1 MTKSTLKKILKV
13 FLTLQWAKELP
24 RQGFIALGF
33 KRNEADSVA
42 AHSWTTAILAY
53 LLASEMKK
61 QGKKIDIEK
70 TLKMALFHDMAET
83 IVGDVGTFVKG
94 MAKGAFAGIE
104 EEGLKWLVSDLPTK
118 DEIISLVEEYSQ
130 RKTLEARVCKV
141 ADNLDALAQA
151 KGVPAAQSALKYF
164 KEIYHITKIPFH
176 KTAVEMILKDEI
188 ISLVEEY
195 SQRKTLEARVC
206 KVANNLVALAQAK
219 GVPAAQTALKYFKE
233 IYHITK
239 IPFHK
244 TAVEM
249 ILKDEVE
256 PERSWQ
262 KK

>member
-1 MTKSTLKKILKV
+1 MKTATLKKILKV

-42 AHSWTTAILAY
+42 AHSWTTAMLTY
-53 LLASEMKK
+53 MLASEMKK
-61 QGKKIDIEK
+61 DGQKID
-70 TLKMALFHDMAET
+70 LDRAVKMALFHDMAET

-94 MAKGAFAGIE
+94 MAQGAFAGIE
-104 EEGLKWLVSDLPTK
+104 EEGLKHLVADLPSK
-118 DEIISLVEEYSQ
+118 SEIVSLVTEYME
-130 RKTLEARVCKV
+130 RKTLEARVVKV

-151 KGVPAAQSALKYF
+151 KGVPGAQGALKYF
-164 KEIYHITKIPFH
+164 KEVYHITKIPW
-176 KTAVEMILKDEI
+176 
-188 ISLVEEY
+188 
-195 SQRKTLEARVC
+195 
-206 KVANNLVALAQAK
+206 
-219 GVPAAQTALKYFKE
+219 
-233 IYHITK
+233 
-239 IPFHK
+239 HK

>member
-1 MTKSTLKKILKV
+1 MKPQTLKKILKV

-42 AHSWTTAILAY
+42 AHSWTTAMLTY

-61 QGKKIDIEK
+61 NGTKINVDK
-70 TLKMALFHDMAET
+70 AVKMAIFHDMAET

-104 EEGLKWLVSDLPTK
+104 EEGLKWLVADLPQK
-118 DEIISLVEEYSQ
+118 EEIISLVEEYMQ
-130 RKTLEARVCKV
+130 RKTPEARICKV

-164 KEIYHITKIPFH
+164 KEVYHITKIPWH
-176 KTAVEMILKDEI
+176 KQAVEMIL
-188 ISLVEEY
+188 
-195 SQRKTLEARVC
+195 R
-206 KVANNLVALAQAK
+206 
-219 GVPAAQTALKYFKE
+219 
-233 IYHITK
+233 
-239 IPFHK
+239 
-244 TAVEM
+244 
-249 ILKDEVE
+249 DEVE

>member
-1 MTKSTLKKILKV
+1 MKRETLKKILKV

-42 AHSWTTAILAY
+42 AHSWTCAILVY

-61 QGKKIDIEK
+61 QGQKIDVDK
-70 TLKMALFHDMAET
+70 AVKMALFHDMAET

-94 MAKGAFAGIE
+94 MAGGAFAGIE
-104 EEGLKWLVSDLPTK
+104 EEGLKWLVADLPSNR
-118 DEIISLVEEYSQ
+118 EIIKLVEEYMG

-141 ADNLDALAQA
+141 ADNLDALAQT
-151 KGVPAAQSALKYF
+151 KGVPGATNALKYF
-164 KEIYHITKIPFH
+164 KEVYHITKIPW
-176 KTAVEMILKDEI
+176 
-188 ISLVEEY
+188 
-195 SQRKTLEARVC
+195 
-206 KVANNLVALAQAK
+206 
-219 GVPAAQTALKYFKE
+219 
-233 IYHITK
+233 
-239 IPFHK
+239 HK

-262 KK
+262 VKSK

>member
-1 MTKSTLKKILKV
+1 MKKEVLKKILKV

-42 AHSWTTAILAY
+42 AHSWSTAMLAY
-53 LLASEMKK
+53 MLATEMKK
-61 QGKKIDIEK
+61 KGQKIDVDK

-94 MAKGAFAGIE
+94 MAKGAFAPIE
-104 EEGLKWLVSDLPTK
+104 EEGLKWLVADLPQK
-118 DEIISLVEEYSQ
+118 NEIVKLVEEYMQ
-130 RKTLEARVCKV
+130 RKTLEARLVKVC
-141 ADNLDALAQA
+141 DNLD
-151 KGVPAAQSALKYF
+151 
-164 KEIYHITKIPFH
+164 
-176 KTAVEMILKDEI
+176 
-188 ISLVEEY
+188 
-195 SQRKTLEARVC
+195 
-206 KVANNLVALAQAK
+206 ALAQAK

-233 IYHITK
+233 VYHITK
-239 IPFHK
+239 IPWHK
-244 TAVEM
+244 QAVEM

>member
-1 MTKSTLKKILKV
+1 MNKAVLKKILKV

-42 AHSWTTAILAY
+42 AHSWTTAMLTY
-53 LLASEMKK
+53 MLGTEMIKNGQK
-61 QGKKIDIEK
+61 VDLNKAI
-70 TLKMALFHDMAET
+70 KMALFHDMAET

-94 MAKGAFAGIE
+94 MAKGAFAGVE
-104 EEGLKWLVSDLPTK
+104 EEGLKWLVNDLPTAK
-118 DEIISLVEEYSQ
+118 EITSLVSEYTQ
-130 RKTLEARVCKV
+130 RKTLEARLVKL

-164 KEIYHITKIPFH
+164 KE
-176 KTAVEMILKDEI
+176 V
-188 ISLVEEY
+188 
-195 SQRKTLEARVC
+195 
-206 KVANNLVALAQAK
+206 
-219 GVPAAQTALKYFKE
+219 
-233 IYHITK
+233 YHITK

-256 PERSWQ
+256 PERDWQ
-262 KK
+262 KHK